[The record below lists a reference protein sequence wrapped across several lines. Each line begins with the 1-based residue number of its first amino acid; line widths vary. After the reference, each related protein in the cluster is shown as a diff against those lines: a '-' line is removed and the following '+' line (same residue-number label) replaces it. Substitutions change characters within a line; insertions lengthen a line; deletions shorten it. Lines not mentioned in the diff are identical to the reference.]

1 MAEESKPVDLKS
13 SQDAAAEVV
22 AEASNAQNDSGSDD
36 EHNDAPSTT
45 DSAST
50 PAKKKKSSKKKKM
63 KAAVGLGPKDAPSEK
78 DLQKAVNNLSKDQLT
93 DLLSMNPA
101 LAAEVGYKEGE
112 DNKGAMEAMKKL
124 SLQDIMTGL
133 AAGGKNAKD
142 MASYKFWATQPV
154 PKFGETAKI
163 EEGPFKMID
172 PEKVSKEPAPMLPG
186 FEWVTMDLT
195 KEDQLQE
202 LFDLLYGHYV
212 EDQEAMFRFNY
223 STSFLRW

>member
-13 SQDAAAEVV
+13 SQDAAAEVI
-22 AEASNAQNDSGSDD
+22 AEASNAQDGSGSDD

-63 KAAVGLGPKDAPSEK
+63 KAAVGLGSKDAPSEK
-78 DLQKAVNNLSKDQLT
+78 DLQKAVSNLSKDQLT

-112 DNKGAMEAMKKL
+112 DNKAAMEAMKKL

>member
-13 SQDAAAEVV
+13 SQDAAAEVI
-22 AEASNAQNDSGSDD
+22 AEVSNAQDGSGSDD

-50 PAKKKKSSKKKKM
+50 PAKKKKSSKKKKI
-63 KAAVGLGPKDAPSEK
+63 KAAVGLGPRDAPSEK

-112 DNKGAMEAMKKL
+112 DNKAAMEAMKKL

-195 KEDQLQE
+195 KEDQLHE